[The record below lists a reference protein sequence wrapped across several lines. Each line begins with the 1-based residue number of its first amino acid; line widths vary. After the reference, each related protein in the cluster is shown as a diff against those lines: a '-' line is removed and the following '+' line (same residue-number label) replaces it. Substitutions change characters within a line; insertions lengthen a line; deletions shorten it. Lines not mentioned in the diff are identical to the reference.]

1 MSYTATLIQDRMLD
15 ERKEWQGG
23 WDRTRTEESIRFESS
38 NQIGSQVV

>member
-1 MSYTATLIQDRMLD
+1 MLD

-23 WDRTRTEESIRFESS
+23 WDRTEELIRFESS